1 MSALAHA
8 ALWSG
13 VAAMVA
19 LVAARLWRR
28 HDPALWNRVWVAI
41 AAVSIALP
49 AINAVV
55 PAARVIPVVSGV
67 PAGPAEAWSA
77 PVSSAELWTLVYV
90 AGAACFGVRL
100 VAGLLLVGR
109 LRRASVPVDGAGLD
123 YLRRVAGPAVP
134 FVRTHRR
141 VQVPLTAGWRE
152 PVIILPETWVTWEPS
167 RLAAIVRH
175 ELAHMERR
183 DYGWNVLGAVYQ
195 ALFWFSPAAWIV
207 VRRIRLTAELA
218 ADRSASEAIDG
229 IAYARILVESARE
242 LLDGR
247 RSSVLAPGAAT
258 ALDARVA
265 ALMRPAVD
273 QRPAASPWTRRMTA
287 AAIVFVLLASAFVRL
302 GSASS
307 PAATADHDALHRVR
321 HAHR

>member
-13 VAAMVA
+13 VAAMLA

-265 ALMRPAVD
+265 ALMRPID

-287 AAIVFVLLASAFVRL
+287 AAIVVVLLASAFVRL
-302 GSASS
+302 GSATS